1 MQENARQDLRIVER
15 LNHGEK
21 NQIWYRSHD
30 IEKIVVDDADDIET
44 SDMKI
49 DGQGCRFEIGT

>member
-1 MQENARQDLRIVER
+1 LWKDQITV
-15 LNHGEK
+15 EK

>member
-1 MQENARQDLRIVER
+1 MRDKMCALWKDQITV
-15 LNHGEK
+15 EK

-49 DGQGCRFEIGT
+49 DGQGCRFEVGT